1 MSQKT
6 RVRRRKSGSC
16 LQSLLLALIVVS
28 ATFFAASVLLERVE
42 TKLYPRLYSEYVE
55 RCCMLYDVPEDIV
68 YAVIRTESGFD
79 TTAVSS
85 AGAVGLMQI
94 TPETYDWLLYLRK
107 EEKLSP
113 LTDPAT
119 CIDFGVYFLAYL
131 YDRFGNWETVFAAY
145 NAGMNRVTQWL
156 EDENISR
163 GGVLVNIPYTETSDY
178 VKKVDAARIR
188 YRQLYYDKTISQE

>member
-1 MSQKT
+1 MRRKT
-6 RVRRRKSGSC
+6 RVKRRRSGSC
-16 LQSLLLALIVVS
+16 LQGLLLALIIVAAV
-28 ATFFAASVLLERVE
+28 FFAASVALEHIE
-42 TKLYPRLYSEYVE
+42 TELYPRRYSEYVE
-55 RCCMLYDVPEDIV
+55 QYCRSYDVPEDIV

-107 EEKLSP
+107 EEKLKP

-131 YDRFGNWETVFAAY
+131 YDRFGNWDTVIAAY

-156 EDENISR
+156 ENEEISK
-163 GGVLVNIPYTETSDY
+163 GGILVNIPYAETRNY
-178 VKKVDAARIR
+178 VQKVNAARIR
-188 YRQLYYDKTISQE
+188 YRQLYHDK